1 MAIRTS
7 DQLIR
12 ASIETDPDLNLTPF
26 INRANALTD
35 YVASKDSQ
43 GVLSVAMLRE
53 IETLLACHFY
63 DRIDHAYAERAT
75 GKASG
80 VFQGQYGMH
89 LDGTKWGQDAITM
102 DVSGTLSKLSKGTIK
117 AQTAWLGKAPS
128 EQTDYVDR
136 D

>member
-1 MAIRTS
+1 MSIRTN
-7 DQLIR
+7 DQLVR
-12 ASIETDPDLNLTPF
+12 ASIETDPDINLTPF

-35 YVASKDSQ
+35 YVASEDSE
-43 GVLSVAMLRE
+43 GDLSVAMLRE

-63 DRIDHAYAERAT
+63 DRIDHAFSERAT

-80 VFQGQYGMH
+80 AFQGQFGMH

-102 DVSGTLSKLSKGTIK
+102 DVTGTLAGLNRGRVAASVT
-117 AQTAWLGKAPS
+117 WLGKPVS
-128 EQTDYVDR
+128 EQIDYEDR